1 MSRLRFLTSG
11 ESHGPALIA
20 ILDGIPAGLPVDIDR
35 LNHELWRR
43 QQGYG
48 RGSRQKIETDKVEI
62 VGGVRHGITSGAPL
76 GLSIKNRDWENWRHV
91 MSAEAIDP
99 LCPDAAQQL
108 EKRAITRF
116 RPGHADLPGTLK
128 FRQRDIRDVLERAS
142 ARETAARVAVGALC
156 LQFLEQFGVAMA
168 AHVLQ
173 VGSVK
178 AQPVSRKVSLSDLD
192 RAVLAS
198 EMFCSDSDAEAAM
211 ISLIKTTW
219 QEGDSLGGVVEVL
232 ADGLPVGLGTYTQ
245 WDGRLDGLLAQAL
258 MSVQA
263 IKAVEVGDGVDNA
276 SRSGSTVHDP
286 IVPSDTD
293 DSHLGLPFKRTS
305 NHAGG
310 IEGGM
315 TNGERLQIRAYM
327 KPIPT
332 LRKGLPS
339 VSYPEFKAD
348 IAHFER
354 SDVCAISAAS
364 VVCKAMV
371 AFVLAREFIDK
382 FGGDT
387 LADIKYSY
395 QKYLEHCRMPNHG
408 VKPEIETQPRAERSA
423 TAADL
428 EADSE

>member
-1 MSRLRFLTSG
+1 MSKLRFLTSG
-11 ESHGPALIA
+11 ESHGPALVA
-20 ILDGIPAGLPVDIDR
+20 ILDGFPAGLAVDLEK

-48 RGSRQKIETDKVEI
+48 RGSRQKIETDKVEV
-62 VGGVRHGITSGAPL
+62 VGGVRHGITSGAPIAL
-76 GLSIKNRDWENWRHV
+76 YIRNKDWDNWKHV
-91 MSAEAIDP
+91 MSSEAIDP
-99 LCPDAAQQL
+99 LQPEARQQL
-108 EKRAITRF
+108 EKKAISRF

-142 ARETAARVAVGALC
+142 ARETAARVAVGAFC
-156 LQFLEQFGVAMA
+156 LQLLEQFGVKMA

-173 VGSVK
+173 VGGVK
-178 AQPVSRKVSLSDLD
+178 AKPVANNVDLNDLD
-192 RAVLAS
+192 KIILAS
-198 EMFCSDSDAEAAM
+198 EMFCADQDAEAEM
-211 ISLIKTTW
+211 IGLIKTTW
-219 QEGDSLGGVVEVL
+219 QDGDSLGGIVEVL

-245 WDGRLDGLLAQAL
+245 WDGRLDGQLAQAL

-276 SRSGSTVHDP
+276 CRTGSSVHDP
-286 IVPSDTD
+286 IIPSQNGGER
-293 DSHLGLPFKRTS
+293 SGLPFRRTS

-310 IEGGM
+310 LEGGM

-339 VSYPEFKAD
+339 VSYPEFEAD
-348 IAHFER
+348 TAHFER

-371 AFVLAREFIDK
+371 AFVLARELIEK

-387 LADIKYSY
+387 LADIEQSLKSY
-395 QKYLEHCRMPNHG
+395 RQYCRMPNE
-408 VKPEIETQPRAERSA
+408 EIKRRDETQPRVDKLAS
-423 TAADL
+423 AADL